1 MGCTV
6 ERIISGGEGAIAVLS
21 DLSLDVISAVIES
34 GDEIS
39 ARNYLIGRE
48 LDEER
53 DGAAFDGVS
62 YDRGGIL

>member
-1 MGCTV
+1 M
-6 ERIISGGEGAIAVLS
+6 LS
-21 DLSLDVISAVIES
+21 DLSKHVISAVVER
-34 GDEIS
+34 GDKVG
-39 ARNYLIGRE
+39 ARNYLIGRK